1 MVAKK
6 SSGKKGSKVKV
17 GKLKLTK
24 ETVKTLPGSEL
35 KKIKG
40 GALVNNEAQ
49 RAREGKPNPV
59 RRNRG

>member
-6 SSGKKGSKVKV
+6 SAGKKSSRVKV

-40 GALVNNEAQ
+40 GVIHY
-49 RAREGKPNPV
+49 G
-59 RRNRG
+59 RGIAKKTI